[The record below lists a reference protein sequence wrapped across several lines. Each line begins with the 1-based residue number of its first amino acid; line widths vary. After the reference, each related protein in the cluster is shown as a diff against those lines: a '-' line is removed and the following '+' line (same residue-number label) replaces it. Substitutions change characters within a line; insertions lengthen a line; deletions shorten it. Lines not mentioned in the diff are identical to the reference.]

1 MSSNLRP
8 VVVSAATL
16 LTALCLRPDLA
27 GASGEGIRFEI
38 DPVHSSVQFKVRHLG
53 ISTVTGRFE
62 DFSGSVVYDPEAPE
76 TSVVAVSIQVASINT
91 DVQGR
96 DDHLRS
102 ADFFDAANHP
112 EMTFR
117 STAVRTLGDGRFEVD
132 GDLTIRGT
140 TRPVTLESELGGMIR
155 RQGRQGPRRTVAFTG
170 ETRIKRQDFGLMWN
184 RALETGGFVVGD
196 QVRIL
201 LEIEANAPEPER

>member
-1 MSSNLRP
+1 VTRNLRP
-8 VVVSAATL
+8 GVVSAAAL
-16 LTALCLRPDLA
+16 LAALCLRPDA
-27 GASGEGIRFEI
+27 VGAAAEGIHFEI
-38 DPVHSSVQFKVRHLG
+38 DPAHSSVQFKVRHLG

-62 DFSGSVVYDPEAPE
+62 EFSGTVVYDPEAPE

-117 STAVRTLGDGRFEVD
+117 STAVRALGDGRFEVD

-155 RQGRQGPRRTVAFTG
+155 RQGQQGARRTVAFTG
-170 ETRIKRQDFGLMWN
+170 ETRIKRQDFGLAWN
-184 RALETGGFVVGD
+184 RAWETGGFVVGD